1 MYELKKKILYFEFK
15 VSFRFIMQDFLL
27 FLDITFCKQVIN
39 IFSNN
44 LTNISI
50 LRVFLKMISKE

>member
-44 LTNISI
+44 LKSISI
-50 LRVFLKMISKE
+50 LQVFLKMVSKK

>member
-44 LTNISI
+44 LTSISI